1 MGLELVSREVT
12 EISKTEVKRLQEII
26 NAFILKASCYMN
38 HGKQKEVRILMASNP
53 GRFVQFDS
61 KKVDT
66 AMVLTINK
74 TAFIAGSRLAYMR
87 RHGSSKV
94 WGKTNRFVV
103 DVYKQPEERLQ
114 NIYGGEA
121 FTEVVKAVLTLERNG
136 IPVPKFEQEKL
147 IFSKEK
153 VKHIKEEDVSV
164 VPEPVVE
171 QQQVVVEA
179 VPAEI
184 KIGINNSD
192 FNAIRDTVKAM
203 YVADLLNDKI
213 KSEVNGMI
221 LEKLFTMDFVEEIL
235 SNRF

>member
-1 MGLELVSREVT
+1 
-12 EISKTEVKRLQEII
+12 
-26 NAFILKASCYMN
+26 
-38 HGKQKEVRILMASNP
+38 
-53 GRFVQFDS
+53 
-61 KKVDT
+61 
-66 AMVLTINK
+66 
-74 TAFIAGSRLAYMR
+74 MR

-153 VKHIKEEDVSV
+153 VSHIKEDVSV
-164 VPEPVVE
+164 VPELVVE
-171 QQQVVVEA
+171 QQQQVVEA

-184 KIGINNSD
+184 EFRINNSD
-192 FNAIRDTVKAM
+192 FNTIRETVKAM
-203 YVADLLNDKI
+203 YVADLMNDKI

>member
-1 MGLELVSREVT
+1 MALELVSLKVT
-12 EISKTEVKRLQEII
+12 EISKSEVERLQGII
-26 NAFILKASCYMN
+26 NAFILKASCYVN
-38 HGKQKEVRILMASNP
+38 HGKQREVRSLMASNP
-53 GRFVQFDS
+53 GRFIQFDS

-103 DVYKQPEERLQ
+103 DVYKQPEERLI
-114 NIYGGEA
+114 NIYGGES
-121 FTEVVKAVLTLERNG
+121 FTEVVKAVLTLEKNG

-153 VKHIKEEDVSV
+153 VKHINEEDVSV
-164 VPEPVVE
+164 VPQPVVE
-171 QQQVVVEA
+171 QQQVVEV
-179 VPAEI
+179 VPAAIEF
-184 KIGINNSD
+184 GINNSD
-192 FNAIRDTVKAM
+192 FNVIRETIKVM
-203 YVADLLNDKI
+203 YISGLLNDKI
-213 KSEVNGMI
+213 RSEVNSMI
-221 LEKLFTMDFVEEIL
+221 LEKLFNMDFVEEIL